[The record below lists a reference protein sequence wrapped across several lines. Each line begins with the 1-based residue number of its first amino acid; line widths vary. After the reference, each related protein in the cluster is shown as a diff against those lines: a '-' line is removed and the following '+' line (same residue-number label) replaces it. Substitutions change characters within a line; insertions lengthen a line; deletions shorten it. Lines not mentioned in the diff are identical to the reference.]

1 MKEKFERKLSV
12 FKEYLKKVIDKFNR
26 LSLEKKI
33 VIISIVI
40 FVIFTF
46 ITANISSGAS
56 TKEEAISN
64 FKAAIENKDEKLLS
78 KTLKVDGEKVDSES
92 LVPLIHY
99 YYEKRDTL
107 LDITKKLRAENKS
120 GMLNIESKKNI
131 FGEKYYLNVSKISL
145 VIKSNFNNTEIFIGN
160 RSIKAGEILKDII
173 PGTYI
178 AKYKLNTDFGD
189 VTGEEEIT
197 LIEDANINII
207 VDAGS
212 ITLYSDYKD
221 ADVFID
227 NKNIEKKV
235 SSIVDFGPVPLNKD
249 LNLYIEQEF
258 PWGKI
263 KSEAVVINSSGIIKV
278 DIDMVNDKLMNEIEV
293 SLNTFF
299 NSVFDALNGEDK
311 TLIQNADESTKN
323 KIYDDIFKKTLFF
336 TNNYEISDMSLNIE
350 KSEFKYE
357 DFIYKGNVVVK
368 INYDIYKKI
377 LPFVKESRDETFLV
391 GLVYDNGKWISNSIQ
406 RFNIYDE

>member
-178 AKYKLNTDFGD
+178 A
-189 VTGEEEIT
+189 
-197 LIEDANINII
+197 
-207 VDAGS
+207 
-212 ITLYSDYKD
+212 
-221 ADVFID
+221 
-227 NKNIEKKV
+227 
-235 SSIVDFGPVPLNKD
+235 
-249 LNLYIEQEF
+249 
-258 PWGKI
+258 
-263 KSEAVVINSSGIIKV
+263 
-278 DIDMVNDKLMNEIEV
+278 
-293 SLNTFF
+293 
-299 NSVFDALNGEDK
+299 
-311 TLIQNADESTKN
+311 
-323 KIYDDIFKKTLFF
+323 
-336 TNNYEISDMSLNIE
+336 
-350 KSEFKYE
+350 
-357 DFIYKGNVVVK
+357 
-368 INYDIYKKI
+368 
-377 LPFVKESRDETFLV
+377 
-391 GLVYDNGKWISNSIQ
+391 
-406 RFNIYDE
+406 

>member
-173 PGTYI
+173 PGIYI

>member
-78 KTLKVDGEKVDSES
+78 KTLKVDGDKVDSES
-92 LVPLIHY
+92 LVPLINY
-99 YYEKRDTL
+99 YNEKIDTL
-107 LDITKKLRAENKS
+107 LSITKKLRSENKS

-131 FGEKYYLNVSKISL
+131 FGEKYYINVRKISAI
-145 VIKSNFNNTEIFIGN
+145 IKANFNNVEIFIEN
-160 RSIKAGEILKDII
+160 RSIKAGETLKDII
-173 PGTYI
+173 PGSYI
-178 AKYKLNTDFGD
+178 AKYKLHTDFGD

-197 LIEDANINII
+197 VLEDANININ

-221 ADVFID
+221 ASVFID
-227 NKNIEKKV
+227 NKNIEKNV
-235 SSIVDFGPVPLNKD
+235 SDIVDFGPVPLNRNI
-249 LNLYIEQEF
+249 NLYIEQDF

-263 KSEAVVINSSGIIKV
+263 KSEPVVINNSGIIKV

-336 TNNYEISDMSLNIE
+336 TNNYEISDMNLNIE
-350 KSEFKYE
+350 KSEFRYE
-357 DFIYKGNVVVK
+357 DSIYKGNVVVR

-377 LPFVKESRDETFLV
+377 LPFIKESREETFLV
-391 GLVYDNGKWISNSIQ
+391 NLIYDNGKWLANGIQ
-406 RFNIYDE
+406 RFNMYDE

>member
-120 GMLNIESKKNI
+120 GMLNIESKKNV